1 MIEEKFKKHLQH
13 TRSSVEGKKPT
24 AENLLF
30 GEIAVNYNADNEFL
44 AIKNSEGE
52 IVTFPRNIGS
62 AQTRESV
69 DEEAKQGIVA
79 LDDFLDS
86 GFTSV
91 NPVTNRV
98 LSKTIMENEEVVAA
112 ALNDLNIRIDES
124 YQKPLAGIPKSDLE
138 LSIQESLSK
147 ADTALQGETDP
158 IFMASAAQGITN
170 EDIENW
176 NGKTEKVIIDVDANG
191 INNSYIDV
199 EDTSLYQSV
208 HSAIQEGKIVFL
220 RLINNDLYPFILRLI
235 SCPPQIMT
243 YDFATT
249 FSTGYVAGGR
259 VSSAYASVAP
269 EGYTLHCGVNYFYKK
284 PNNGVP
290 KSDLAQNVQASLDK
304 ADSSVQ
310 TTGGTVNGTLK
321 ATTISAATYQNLP
334 LASSS
339 TTGVMKVGNGLEA
352 NNGTVSVKDYDEIS
366 FKGYPSKYATAHGKI
381 GLWSKLVR
389 AQGYGTALIFVR
401 VTVLNQASH
410 HVFCLTTSFNNAY
423 IYQLTSGKY
432 SNNANFQIR
441 ITQQNTESFPNSTYD
456 VEINEPSW
464 DTHVEGKDKDSYISW
479 TILDSTKDKMY
490 LTPFAEFTEG
500 NGNVMHSAF
509 DVKYNADIVN
519 AVISSP
525 SITATTMSAGT
536 YNNLPSATTSTLGVV
551 KVGNG
556 INVSNGTI
564 SLKAGTNISISS
576 DNSINCTADV
586 TPDLTGVVMKTGST
600 MTGKLSVN
608 NGGLDVTGDTKVNGT
623 LSATSISSPNLS
635 ITSVSGTTIKG
646 ASISGTSVSGGTVS
660 GTTIKGAS
668 ISGTSVSGGTVSGTT
683 VKGASISGT
692 SVSGGTVSGTTV
704 KGATVSATTY
714 TNLPTATTTSFGVI
728 RVGNG
733 LSVTNGVVS
742 VTSLDGSYVNT
753 TGDTMSGKLSVT
765 SGGIAVSGASTFS
778 STLTAATVN
787 ATNISGTT
795 VKGATISATTYSN
808 LPTAS
813 TSTLGMMKVGNGLSV
828 TNGEVS
834 VNSLDGKYVNVSGDT
849 MTGKLSVTSGG
860 IAVSGSSTFNGT
872 VTAATVN
879 ATNISGTTVKGS
891 TISGATASLTGN
903 LTVGGDINATG
914 AMYSSDKRLKENIGN
929 ISNEDLEKVSNVDI
943 VKFNFKSDESKR
955 TKYGVIAQDIEN
967 IGFSNLVGEKIDGT
981 KNVDYISLLMLEIE
995 YLKKEIK
1002 DLKAKLG

>member
-24 AENLLF
+24 ADNLLF

-69 DEEAKQGIVA
+69 DEEVKQGIVA

-112 ALNDLNIRIDES
+112 ALNDLNMRIDES
-124 YQKPLAGIPKSDLE
+124 YQKPLAGIPKSDLD

-170 EDIENW
+170 EDIDNW
-176 NGKTEKVIIDVDANG
+176 NGKTEKVIIDVNANG
-191 INNSYIDV
+191 INDSYIDV

-208 HSAIQEGKIVFL
+208 HSAIQEGKVVFL
-220 RLINNDLYPFILRLI
+220 RLTNNNLYPFILRLI
-235 SCPPQIMT
+235 SCPPQTMT

-249 FSTGYVAGGR
+249 FSTGLVDNGR

-290 KSDLAQNVQASLDK
+290 KSDLAQSVQASLDK

-339 TTGVMKVGNGLEA
+339 TTGVM
-352 NNGTVSVKDYDEIS
+352 
-366 FKGYPSKYATAHGKI
+366 
-381 GLWSKLVR
+381 R
-389 AQGYGTALIFVR
+389 
-401 VTVLNQASH
+401 
-410 HVFCLTTSFNNAY
+410 
-423 IYQLTSGKY
+423 
-432 SNNANFQIR
+432 
-441 ITQQNTESFPNSTYD
+441 
-456 VEINEPSW
+456 
-464 DTHVEGKDKDSYISW
+464 
-479 TILDSTKDKMY
+479 
-490 LTPFAEFTEG
+490 
-500 NGNVMHSAF
+500 
-509 DVKYNADIVN
+509 
-519 AVISSP
+519 
-525 SITATTMSAGT
+525 
-536 YNNLPSATTSTLGVV
+536 
-551 KVGNG
+551 VGNG

-564 SLKAGTNISISS
+564 SLKAGTNISIGS
-576 DNSINCTADV
+576 DNSINCTVDV

-635 ITSVSGTTIKG
+635 ISN
-646 ASISGTSVSGGTVS
+646 
-660 GTTIKGAS
+660 
-668 ISGTSVSGGTVSGTT
+668 
-683 VKGASISGT
+683 
-692 SVSGGTVSGTTV
+692 VSGTTV

-742 VTSLDGSYVNT
+742 VASLDGSYVNT

-765 SGGIAVSGASTFS
+765 SGGIAVSGASTFNS
-778 STLTAATVN
+778 SLTAATVN

-795 VKGATISATTYSN
+795 VKGSTISATTYSN

-813 TSTLGMMKVGNGLSV
+813 TTALGMMKVGNGLSV

-834 VNSLDGKYVNVSGDT
+834 VNSLDGKYVNVTGDT

-860 IAVSGSSTFNGT
+860 IAVSGASTFNGT

-879 ATNISGTTVKGS
+879 ATNISGTTIKGS

-967 IGFSNLVGEKIDGT
+967 IGFSNLVGENIDGT

>member
-24 AENLLF
+24 ADNLLF

-79 LDDFLDS
+79 LDDFLDF

-91 NPVTNRV
+91 NPVTNRI

-124 YQKPLAGIPKSDLE
+124 YQKPLAGIPKSDLD

-170 EDIENW
+170 EDIDNW
-176 NGKTEKVIIDVDANG
+176 NGKYEKGANG
-191 INNSYIDV
+191 I
-199 EDTSLYQSV
+199 
-208 HSAIQEGKIVFL
+208 
-220 RLINNDLYPFILRLI
+220 
-235 SCPPQIMT
+235 
-243 YDFATT
+243 
-249 FSTGYVAGGR
+249 
-259 VSSAYASVAP
+259 
-269 EGYTLHCGVNYFYKK
+269 
-284 PNNGVP
+284 P
-290 KSDLAQNVQASLDK
+290 KSDLAQSVQASLDK

-339 TTGVMKVGNGLEA
+339 TTGVMRVGNGLEA
-352 NNGTVSVKDYDEIS
+352 NNGEVSVKDYDDIS
-366 FKGYPSKYATAHGKI
+366 FKGYPSKYTTAHGKI

-401 VTVLNQASH
+401 VTVQNQASH
-410 HVFCLTTSFNNAY
+410 HVFCLTTSYNNAY

-432 SNNANFQIR
+432 SNNENYQIR
-441 ITQQNTESFPNSTYD
+441 VTQQNTETYPNSTYD
-456 VEINEPSW
+456 VEIYEPAW
-464 DTHVEGKDKDSYISW
+464 DRHVDGEDKDSYISW
-479 TILDSTKDKMY
+479 TILDNAENKMY

-500 NGNVMHSAF
+500 SGNVMHSAF

-564 SLKAGTNISISS
+564 SLKAGTNISIGS
-576 DNSINCTADV
+576 DNSINCTVDV

-635 ITSVSGTTIKG
+635 ISNVSGTTVKGVSISGTSVSGGTISGTTIKG
-646 ASISGTSVSGGTVS
+646 VSISGTSVSGGTVS
-660 GTTIKGAS
+660 GTTI
-668 ISGTSVSGGTVSGTT
+668 
-683 VKGASISGT
+683 
-692 SVSGGTVSGTTV
+692 

-765 SGGIAVSGASTFS
+765 NGGIAVSGASTFNS
-778 STLTAATVN
+778 SLTAATVN

-795 VKGATISATTYSN
+795 VKGSTISATTYSN

-813 TSTLGMMKVGNGLSV
+813 TTALGMMKVGNGLSV

-860 IAVSGSSTFNGT
+860 IAVSGASTFNGT

-967 IGFSNLVGEKIDGT
+967 IGFSNLVGENIDGT

>member
-24 AENLLF
+24 ADNLLF

-79 LDDFLDS
+79 LDDFLDF

-91 NPVTNRV
+91 NPVTNRI

-124 YQKPLAGIPKSDLE
+124 YQKPLAGIPKSDLD

-170 EDIENW
+170 EDIDNW
-176 NGKTEKVIIDVDANG
+176 NGKTEKVIIDVNANG
-191 INNSYIDV
+191 INDSYIDV

-208 HSAIQEGKIVFL
+208 HSAIQEGKVVFL
-220 RLINNDLYPFILRLI
+220 RLTNNDLYPFILRLI
-235 SCPPQIMT
+235 SCPPQTMT

-249 FSTGYVAGGR
+249 FSAGLVDNGR
-259 VSSAYASVAP
+259 VNSAYASVAP

-290 KSDLAQNVQASLDK
+290 KSDLAQSVQASLDK

-321 ATTISAATYQNLP
+321 VTTISAATYQNLP

-339 TTGVMKVGNGLEA
+339 TTGVM
-352 NNGTVSVKDYDEIS
+352 
-366 FKGYPSKYATAHGKI
+366 
-381 GLWSKLVR
+381 R
-389 AQGYGTALIFVR
+389 
-401 VTVLNQASH
+401 
-410 HVFCLTTSFNNAY
+410 
-423 IYQLTSGKY
+423 
-432 SNNANFQIR
+432 
-441 ITQQNTESFPNSTYD
+441 
-456 VEINEPSW
+456 
-464 DTHVEGKDKDSYISW
+464 
-479 TILDSTKDKMY
+479 
-490 LTPFAEFTEG
+490 
-500 NGNVMHSAF
+500 
-509 DVKYNADIVN
+509 
-519 AVISSP
+519 
-525 SITATTMSAGT
+525 
-536 YNNLPSATTSTLGVV
+536 
-551 KVGNG
+551 VGNG

-564 SLKAGTNISISS
+564 SLKAGTNISIGS
-576 DNSINCTADV
+576 DNSINCTVDV

-635 ITSVSGTTIKG
+635 ISN
-646 ASISGTSVSGGTVS
+646 
-660 GTTIKGAS
+660 
-668 ISGTSVSGGTVSGTT
+668 VSGTT

-692 SVSGGTVSGTTV
+692 SVSGGTISGTTIKGASISGTSV
-704 KGATVSATTY
+704 SGGTLSGTTIKGATVSATTY

-765 SGGIAVSGASTFS
+765 NGGIAVSGASTFNS
-778 STLTAATVN
+778 SLTAATVN

-795 VKGATISATTYSN
+795 VKGSTISATTYSN

-813 TSTLGMMKVGNGLSV
+813 TTALGMMKVGNGLSV

-860 IAVSGSSTFNGT
+860 IAVSGASTFNGT

-967 IGFSNLVGEKIDGT
+967 IGFSNLVGENIDGT

>member
-24 AENLLF
+24 ADNLLF

-112 ALNDLNIRIDES
+112 ALNDLNMRIDES
-124 YQKPLAGIPKSDLE
+124 YQKPLAGIPKSDLD

-170 EDIENW
+170 EDIDNW
-176 NGKTEKVIIDVDANG
+176 NGKYEKGANG
-191 INNSYIDV
+191 I
-199 EDTSLYQSV
+199 
-208 HSAIQEGKIVFL
+208 
-220 RLINNDLYPFILRLI
+220 
-235 SCPPQIMT
+235 
-243 YDFATT
+243 
-249 FSTGYVAGGR
+249 
-259 VSSAYASVAP
+259 
-269 EGYTLHCGVNYFYKK
+269 
-284 PNNGVP
+284 P
-290 KSDLAQNVQASLDK
+290 KSDLAQSVQASLDK

-321 ATTISAATYQNLP
+321 VTTISAATYQNLP

-352 NNGTVSVKDYDEIS
+352 TDGTVSVKNYDDIS

-441 ITQQNTESFPNSTYD
+441 ITQQNSETFPNSTYD
-456 VEINEPSW
+456 VEIYEPAW
-464 DTHVEGKDKDSYISW
+464 DRHVDGEDKDSYISW
-479 TILDSTKDKMY
+479 TILDNAQNKMY

-500 NGNVMHSAF
+500 SGNVMHSAF
-509 DVKYNADIVN
+509 NVKHNADIVN

-536 YNNLPSATTSTLGVV
+536 YSNLPSATTSTLGVV

-564 SLKAGTNISISS
+564 SLKAGTNISIGS
-576 DNSINCTADV
+576 DNSINCTVDV

-635 ITSVSGTTIKG
+635 ISN
-646 ASISGTSVSGGTVS
+646 
-660 GTTIKGAS
+660 
-668 ISGTSVSGGTVSGTT
+668 VSGTT

-692 SVSGGTVSGTTV
+692 SVSGGTISGTTI

-765 SGGIAVSGASTFS
+765 NGGIAVSGASTFNS
-778 STLTAATVN
+778 SLTAATVN

-795 VKGATISATTYSN
+795 VKGSTISATTYSN

-813 TSTLGMMKVGNGLSV
+813 TTALGMMKVGNGLSV

-860 IAVSGSSTFNGT
+860 IAVSGASTFNGT

-967 IGFSNLVGEKIDGT
+967 IGFSNLVGENIDGT